1 MEPADFYG
9 ICGASFTALRLSRAI
24 GSELLHGD
32 DPDRLCALAAT
43 LSVHAPPELQTLGER
58 ERRAWWML
66 TVQIF
71 GTGLPC

>member
-9 ICGASFTALRLSRAI
+9 ICGASFTALRLRRDI

-43 LSVHAPPELQTLGER
+43 LSVHAPPEL
-58 ERRAWWML
+58 
-66 TVQIF
+66 
-71 GTGLPC
+71 